1 MTSLIHA
8 ATCYAILLGLSVSV
22 PAAASELKSSWA
34 HLAVSDDEVFVRDLK
49 GLSVYRWNAAPAHGV
64 TK

>member
-34 HLAVSDDEVFVRDLK
+34 HLAVSDEEVYVRDLK
-49 GLSVYRWNAAPAHGV
+49 GLTVYRWNSALTRGV
-64 TK
+64 TR